1 MRESNRKLITLLWT
15 VIVVLLIGAGVGGYL
30 LVRHAN
36 DLDQT
41 NTELGGNNDSL
52 RRQLDQAKAQ
62 LAATPTPTP
71 TPIATPTPVPTAT
84 PKPTATPIP
93 KR

>member
-1 MRESNRKLITLLWT
+1 MKESNRKLIALLWT
-15 VIVVLLIGAGVGGYL
+15 VIIVLLIGAGVGGYL
-30 LVRHAN
+30 LVRHVS

-62 LAATPTPTP
+62 LAATPTPAP
-71 TPIATPTPVPTAT
+71 TPIAPPTPVPTAT
-84 PKPTATPIP
+84 PKPTATPVP

>member
-1 MRESNRKLITLLWT
+1 MKDSNRKLIPLLWT
-15 VIVVLLIGAGVGGYL
+15 VIIVLVIGASVGGYML
-30 LVRHAN
+30 LQHAN
-36 DLDQT
+36 NVDQK
-41 NTELGGNNDSL
+41 NVEVGGNNDSL

-71 TPIATPTPVPTAT
+71 TPTATPVPTITPKAVATPTP
-84 PKPTATPIP
+84 